1 MKETAMAEFTV
12 SDVRRILRD
21 VAGAD
26 ESVDLD
32 GDIADTTFTDLGY
45 DSLAL
50 LEAAARVQRDLGVRL
65 ADDQLLAIRTPRQL
79 VDLVDLAQS
88 GVR

>member
-1 MKETAMAEFTV
+1 MSEFTV
-12 SDVRRILRD
+12 NDVRRILRD

-32 GDIADTTFTDLGY
+32 GDIADTTFADLGY

-50 LEAAARVQRDLGVRL
+50 LEAAARVQRDLEVRL
-65 ADDQLLAIRTPRQL
+65 ADDQLLAIRTPREL
-79 VDLVDLAQS
+79 VELVDLARA

>member
-1 MKETAMAEFTV
+1 MSEFTIE
-12 SDVRRILRD
+12 DVRRILRD

-32 GDIADTTFTDLGY
+32 GDIAETSFADLGY

-50 LEAAARVQRDLGVRL
+50 LETAARVQRDLGIRL
-65 ADDQLLAIRTPRQL
+65 ADDAVMDIRTPGQL
-79 VDLVDLAQS
+79 VELVGSARA